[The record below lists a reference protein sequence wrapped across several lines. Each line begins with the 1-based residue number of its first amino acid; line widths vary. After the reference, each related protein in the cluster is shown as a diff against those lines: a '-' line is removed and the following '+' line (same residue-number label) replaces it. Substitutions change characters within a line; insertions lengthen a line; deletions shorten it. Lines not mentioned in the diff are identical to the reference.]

1 MVKQARVD
9 IDVQVRNAQ
18 RISDL
23 ENSLNR
29 TQKAAVTLGSAAKI
43 AAAGIAALGVGQ
55 AIRSLVSV
63 GQEVESL
70 GLRFK
75 FLFRS
80 AEEGQ
85 KAFDVLTK
93 YAAKVPFSLGEI
105 SKAAG
110 SLAVVSADA
119 EELGRILEATGNI
132 AAVSGLDFQT
142 AAAQIQRGFSGG
154 SAAADVFREK
164 GVLALLGFQQG
175 VQSTAKQFRDT
186 VFRTFGAGGDFG
198 KATDEFSKT
207 LAGTLSMLGDKLFKF
222 QDVASKG
229 FFAVLKRELGDL
241 NTFFDENADKIDHYA
256 KILGESLGEAV
267 IVAGRVLKTL
277 ADNADLV
284 KFALEALIV
293 LGIANLFY
301 NIAKAI
307 QTATVAMLAFNVASK
322 ANVLLA
328 LASGLLALLTY
339 LGLTAEKTDE
349 SSDNWKEHAGA
360 LEGVSTG
367 ADKATFAYDK
377 LNREMG
383 LCIISSDQLSHSL
396 NTTGQVTKSA
406 AATAKELQAAL
417 DAVRINY
424 DNLLG
429 ADKSFVEQI
438 LILGETSHEKIIRLE
453 EEKMAKINEM
463 LARGAINKREHEN
476 LKTRIEAEGIRQRMA
491 LAEQQQKDEAERHR
505 KNLELIKQGKFSEI
519 KVEEMTQKQKQE
531 LIYNT
536 GKGMLENMG
545 TFNKKAF
552 EAYKAVQI
560 AEAVIASK
568 ASILGA
574 YASGSK
580 IGGPIVG
587 AIFAAAAAAFTLAQ
601 VNAIR
606 NQQYTGRR
614 KGGIIAS
621 GQSYMVGEAGPEVIT
636 AGSNGYVTPNNM
648 LGAGGEVIINFN
660 VTATDAASFDQLLA
674 QRRDTIVSLVN
685 QALNERGRRSLTA

>member
-18 RISDL
+18 KIADL

-29 TQKAAVTLGSAAKI
+29 TQRAAVTLGSAAKI

-55 AIRSLVSV
+55 AIRSLISV
-63 GQEVESL
+63 GQEIESL
-70 GLRFK
+70 SLRFK

-80 AEEGQ
+80 AEEGS
-85 KAFDVLTK
+85 KAFDVLQK

-110 SLAVVSADA
+110 SLAVVSTDA
-119 EELGRILEATGNI
+119 EDLGRILEVTGNI

-175 VQSTAKQFRDT
+175 VQSTAKQFRET
-186 VFRTFGAGGDFG
+186 VFKTFGAGGDFG
-198 KATDEFSKT
+198 TATDEFSKT

-229 FFAVLKRELGDL
+229 FFAVLKQELGDL
-241 NTFFDENADKIDHYA
+241 NQFFDANADKIDEYA
-256 KILGESLGEAV
+256 SILGKSLGQGV

-277 ADNADLV
+277 AENADLV
-284 KFALEALIV
+284 KLALEAIIV

-301 NIAKAI
+301 NIATAI
-307 QTATVAMLAFNVASK
+307 RTATVAMLAFNA
-322 ANVLLA
+322 ATRGNIFLA
-328 LASGLLALLTY
+328 LASGALALLSY
-339 LGLTAEKTDE
+339 IALTTEKTEEGTD
-349 SSDNWKEHAGA
+349 SWKEHSGA
-360 LEGVSTG
+360 IDDVTG
-367 ADKATFAYDK
+367 TTNTATFAYDK
-377 LNREMG
+377 LNRQLG
-383 LCIISSDQLSHSL
+383 LCNISSDQVTNSFT
-396 NTTGQVTKSA
+396 NQAVATKSA
-406 AATAKELQAAL
+406 AASAKELQAAL

-424 DNLLG
+424 NNVTG
-429 ADKSFVEQI
+429 ASKSFYEQL
-438 LILGETSHEKIIRLE
+438 LILGETAHEKIMRLE
-453 EEKMAKINEM
+453 DERMAKINEDY
-463 LARGAINKREHEN
+463 RTGAINKLTYEDA
-476 LKTRIEAEGIRQRMA
+476 KTRIEAEGIRQRMA

-505 KNLELIKQGKFSEI
+505 KNLELIKQGKFGEL

-531 LIYNT
+531 LVYSS
-536 GKGMLENMG
+536 GKSILESLA

-552 EAYKAVQI
+552 EAHKAVAI
-560 AEAVIASK
+560 AEALVDTYRGAAK
-568 ASILGA
+568 ALGT
-574 YASGSK
+574 YPPPFSF
-580 IGGPIVG
+580 I
-587 AIFAAAAAAFTLAQ
+587 AAAAQVAFGLAQ

-606 NQQYTGRR
+606 NQQYSGRK

-648 LGAGGEVIINFN
+648 LGSGGEVIINFN
-660 VTATDAASFDQLLA
+660 VTATDAASFDQMLS